1 MSNETKEIA
10 LVELGNNKG
19 VLKTNIEELETFVA
33 EKLIEYTPENYT
45 GNADDAKKARAVLN
59 NSKKLI
65 SSRRIEIIRNA
76 MARFCIDSFETRCK
90 NVEKDIITV
99 SNALDS
105 IVKTK
110 EQEEKD
116 EKKSIIDAF
125 WACTQFDL
133 FPVDKVFNEKWLN
146 KGYKEKDI
154 KKDIADIQEK
164 TFSELQIIE
173 RLPEDVTTLKAI
185 YLDTLDL
192 STTLKQSDI
201 LKKNREVAE
210 REEASRKKRTL
221 EKQQNDLGHEEY
233 EAQENQPVVNLAS
246 AALEEEPE
254 DDPEMT
260 FTAEFTGKKS
270 DLFAMRQ
277 FMTDHGITYKKL

>member
-1 MSNETKEIA
+1 MT
-10 LVELGNNKG
+10 ELQIINTPKG
-19 VLKTNIEELETFVA
+19 EVKTNLNDLQTFVS
-33 EKLIEYTPENYT
+33 EKLKEYDPELYA
-45 GNADDAKKARAVLN
+45 GDSDSAKKARAELN
-59 NSKKLI
+59 KSERYIKDGRKKL
-65 SSRRIEIIRNA
+65 EDFMKQPYA
-76 MARFCIDSFETRCK
+76 DTIDGLK
-90 NVEKDIITV
+90 LLEKDIKYA
-99 SNALDS
+99 SGNLDI

-133 FPVDKVFNEKWLN
+133 FTVDKVFNDKWLN

-154 KKDIADIQEK
+154 KKDMADIQEK

-192 STTLKQSDI
+192 SATLKQADT
-201 LKKNREVAE
+201 LKANREIAE
-210 REEASRKKRTL
+210 HEEASRKERAL
-221 EKQQNDLGHEEY
+221 RAQQNELGYEELK
-233 EAQENQPVVNLAS
+233 AQESQPVTNLAS
-246 AALEEEPE
+246 LAMEEEPDE
-254 DDPEMT
+254 DPEMT